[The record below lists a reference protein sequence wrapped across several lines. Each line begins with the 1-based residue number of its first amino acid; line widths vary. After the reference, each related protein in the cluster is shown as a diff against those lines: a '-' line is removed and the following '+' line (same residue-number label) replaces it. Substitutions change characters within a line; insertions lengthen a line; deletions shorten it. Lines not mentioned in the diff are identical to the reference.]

1 MPPGPNPHA
10 EYARRLADFQARADL
25 LQHRLAWLGNGR
37 FVLFVLGVVVFFLGA
52 VARII
57 SAWWLAPAL
66 AAFFAVSTAFQ
77 LTYRR
82 SVYVRRAID
91 YYQYGLARLDDRWAG
106 AGVPGERFLNEAHL
120 YAADLDLFGKGSLF
134 ERLCDART
142 RVGRATLA
150 RWLAAPAPVPAVYE
164 RQAAVA
170 DLRERLT
177 WREQLA
183 LVGADVPDGID
194 TATFSAWGAALTGPA
209 PPAWPLWIA
218 RVLVAVTLFTALSW
232 ALGWSEHVSGSLAF
246 GAALLVQGAFSLW
259 LRPRARRALAGLHGR
274 SRDLFQ
280 LTGMLRLI
288 ERETFTAPLLV
299 RLRETLWDGGEPPS
313 KRLARLVY
321 LMELMDSTRNFYFG
335 VIAPFLMW
343 TTQVALA
350 IERWRRRTGPAL
362 PRWVEV
368 IGELEAL
375 NALAGYAYEN
385 PQDLFPEVVLE
396 GPLFEAIGLGH
407 PLLPRGQCVSNDVS
421 LNGTLRLLVV
431 SGSNMSGKS
440 TFLRTVGI
448 NAVLALAGAPVRAV
462 RLRVSPL
469 AIGATLRIQDSLQAG
484 KSRFYAEITR
494 LRQIV
499 GLAKQ
504 SLPVLFLLDEVLHG
518 TNSHDR
524 RIGAEAV
531 VRTLLQSPSI
541 GMVTTHDLALTRL
554 ADELAPAAANVHFA
568 DELVNGE
575 LHFDYRLHPGVVKHS
590 NALALMRAVGLQVE
604 G

>member
-1 MPPGPNPHA
+1 MSPDSLPHT
-10 EYARRLADFQARADL
+10 EYERRLAEFHSRSAL
-25 LQHRLAWLGNGR
+25 LQQRLAWLGNGR
-37 FVLFVLGVVVFFLGA
+37 FALFVVCCVVFILA
-52 VARII
+52 AIARLI
-57 SAWWLAPAL
+57 SAWWLVPAL
-66 AAFFAVSTAFQ
+66 AAFFALSIAFQ
-77 LTYRR
+77 WAYRR
-82 SVYVRRAID
+82 SVFVRRGIA

-106 AGVPGERFLNEAHL
+106 RGVSGERFLDEQHL
-120 YAADLDLFGKGSLF
+120 YAADLDLFGNGSLF

-142 RVGRATLA
+142 HVGRETLA
-150 RWLAAPAPVPAVYE
+150 RWLAAPASVAEVLE

-170 DLRERLT
+170 DLRDRLT

-183 LVGADVPDGID
+183 LLGADVPDGID
-194 TATFSAWGAALTGPA
+194 TATFAAWGAALTGPL
-209 PPAWPLWIA
+209 PPAWPLWVA
-218 RVLVAVTLFTALSW
+218 RLLVAITLLTALNAAFAW
-232 ALGWSEHVSGSLAF
+232 IEDIPGSLF
-246 GAALLVQGAFSLW
+246 LGIALLIQGGFALW
-259 LRPRARRALAGLHGR
+259 LKPRVWRALAGLHGR
-274 SRDLFQ
+274 SHELFQ
-280 LTGMLRLI
+280 LTGILRLI
-288 ERETFTAPLLV
+288 EQETFTAPKLV
-299 RLRETLWDGGEPPS
+299 HLKATLWDEGEPPS
-313 KRLARLVY
+313 RRLARLVY
-321 LMELMDSTRNFYFG
+321 LIELLDSTRNFYFG
-335 VIAPFLMW
+335 VIAPFLLW

-362 PRWVEV
+362 PHWVEV
-368 IGELEAL
+368 IGDLEAL

-385 PQDLFPEVVLE
+385 PTDPFPEVVPE
-396 GPLFEAIGLGH
+396 GPLFEATGLGH
-407 PLLPRGQCVSNDVS
+407 PLLPCKKCVTNDVA
-421 LNGTLRLLVV
+421 LNSELRLLVV

-448 NAVLALAGAPVRAV
+448 NAVLALAGAPVRAT

-504 SLPVLFLLDEVLHG
+504 EVPVLFLLDEILHG

-531 VRTLLQSPSI
+531 VRTLLQSPSL
-541 GMVTTHDLALTRL
+541 GLVTTHDLALTRL

-568 DELVNGE
+568 DEMVSGE
-575 LHFDYRLHPGVVKHS
+575 LYFDYHLHPGVVQHS